1 MSKIKLQKPLLLMEE
16 YSQGEISRPQENT
29 APAVQ
34 TDVKTISVDK
44 TAAANK
50 VRSEIVKDVES
61 ILTNLEALSK
71 QIKESIDKDF
81 FTQDLQLNESL
92 DSVIDFVKKQANFVK
107 GMALLKGKYESLSRE
122 ANADIISAKEYDAI
136 KKLDAKIDKMK
147 RARDEAS
154 GPKKDAIQQ
163 KAIATI
169 NKLKEQKASVD
180 SKFEEAKEKARQS
193 LEEIE
198 DKMKK
203 YEGNMPGGTEGE
215 LYDMT
220 KKRINNKV
228 KLEGLQEKG
237 RIAKEKGD
245 ADAKKEA
252 ADELKKIGIK
262 SKETQDAI
270 KELSKDV
277 DPKLE
282 EQIKKIEDE
291 ISREKDEDLA
301 KIQSDIKDL
310 QDSLSGDE
318 LDNVTRR
325 KKEEQLNNL
334 KKAEDKTLE
343 GIYYLEDYLEDL
355 KAERAALKGEDYDKK
370 ESKVGSTEDDKEG
383 SDPVSPEKEES
394 EESEDGEESNPIDK
408 LEQSLDKAEAKLSK
422 DKEKEDSL
430 KKEIEDKKEKKE
442 ELKKELDK
450 IQEESLE
457 ESDASDD
464 SDKLK
469 AAKKVQ
475 LDEVEKEIK
484 KAEKQQK
491 KLKDVVIPKDN
502 ENVEAIKKKI
512 KDIKDK
518 EVLGVT
524 TDDIKK
530 KKKAQFSSESK
541 ELDWESLKEDLGI
554 NQEKPK
560 IHESFSIADKF
571 RMLLR

>member
-1 MSKIKLQKPLLLMEE
+1 MEE

-34 TDVKTISVDK
+34 TDVKTISVEK

-92 DSVIDFVKKQANFVK
+92 DSIIDFVKKQANFVK

-136 KKLDAKIDKMK
+136 KKIDAQIDKMK

-193 LEEIE
+193 LEEVE

-325 KKEEQLNNL
+325 KKGG
-334 KKAEDKTLE
+334 T
-343 GIYYLEDYLEDL
+343 
-355 KAERAALKGEDYDKK
+355 
-370 ESKVGSTEDDKEG
+370 
-383 SDPVSPEKEES
+383 
-394 EESEDGEESNPIDK
+394 
-408 LEQSLDKAEAKLSK
+408 
-422 DKEKEDSL
+422 
-430 KKEIEDKKEKKE
+430 
-442 ELKKELDK
+442 
-450 IQEESLE
+450 
-457 ESDASDD
+457 
-464 SDKLK
+464 
-469 AAKKVQ
+469 
-475 LDEVEKEIK
+475 IK
-484 KAEKQQK
+484 
-491 KLKDVVIPKDN
+491 
-502 ENVEAIKKKI
+502 
-512 KDIKDK
+512 
-518 EVLGVT
+518 
-524 TDDIKK
+524 
-530 KKKAQFSSESK
+530 
-541 ELDWESLKEDLGI
+541 
-554 NQEKPK
+554 
-560 IHESFSIADKF
+560 
-571 RMLLR
+571 